1 MKPYDTL
8 LSELCVLDDR
18 KYYLQIVLEANKQ
31 SYFLIDIAKI

>member
-18 KYYLQIVLEANKQ
+18 KYYLQIVLENNQ
-31 SYFLIDIAKI
+31 QNYLLIDIQAI